1 MQARVRKL
9 GFASLSLSFE
19 SFAHAPLFDG
29 ALFTILWPGHE
40 REKMKTT
47 IILADDHEL
56 VRKSIA
62 ALLRDEPD
70 FEVVAECSNGREM
83 LNLIVDHKP
92 SVAIVDVAMP
102 ELNGIETTRR
112 IRELSPQ
119 TRVIVL
125 SNYADETYVREMLKA
140 GAVGYIVKSGAAQD
154 LIQAVRTGTRGRVYT
169 SDAVSAIA
177 HSAASGNGRA
187 TSDEAARPLSARERE
202 VLQLIAEGR
211 SSKEIAVVLG
221 ISVTT
226 VKSHRNHIMEK
237 LNIHDKAGLTRYAIR
252 TGLIRLE

>member
-1 MQARVRKL
+1 
-9 GFASLSLSFE
+9 
-19 SFAHAPLFDG
+19 
-29 ALFTILWPGHE
+29 
-40 REKMKTT
+40 MKTR

-62 ALLRDEPD
+62 ALLRDESD
-70 FEVVAECSNGREM
+70 FEVVAECSNGRQM
-83 LNLIVDHKP
+83 LELVARERPD
-92 SVAIVDVAMP
+92 VAIIDVAMP
-102 ELNGIETTRR
+102 ELNGVETTRR
-112 IRELSPQ
+112 ITELSPR

-125 SNYADETYVREMLKA
+125 SNYADETYVRETLKA

-154 LIQAVRTGTRGRVYT
+154 LIQAVRRATRAFVYL

-177 HSAASGNGRA
+177 DGARGAQPSLDGG
-187 TSDEAARPLSARERE
+187 TRPLSTRERE

-211 SSKEIAVVLG
+211 TSREVAALLG

-226 VKSHRNHIMEK
+226 VKSHRNHIAEK

-252 TGLIRLE
+252 IGLIRIE

>member
-1 MQARVRKL
+1 MR
-9 GFASLSLSFE
+9 
-19 SFAHAPLFDG
+19 
-29 ALFTILWPGHE
+29 
-40 REKMKTT
+40 TT

-62 ALLRDEPD
+62 ALLRDEMD
-70 FEVVAECSNGREM
+70 FEVVAECSNGRE
-83 LNLIVDHKP
+83 LLDLITQHKP
-92 SVAIVDVAMP
+92 AVAIIDVAMP
-102 ELNGIETTRR
+102 ELNGIEATKR
-112 IRELSPQ
+112 IRELCPA

-125 SNYADETYVREMLKA
+125 SNYADETYVREMIKA

-154 LIQAVRTGTRGRVYT
+154 LIQAVRTGGRGRVYT
-169 SDAVSAIA
+169 SAAVSAIA
-177 HSAASGNGRA
+177 HRTGGGRDTRGA
-187 TSDEAARPLSARERE
+187 GFDDGVRPLSSRERE

-211 SSKEIAVVLG
+211 SSREIAATLG

-252 TGLIRLE
+252 IGLIRIE

>member
-1 MQARVRKL
+1 
-9 GFASLSLSFE
+9 
-19 SFAHAPLFDG
+19 
-29 ALFTILWPGHE
+29 
-40 REKMKTT
+40 MKTR

-62 ALLRDEPD
+62 ALLRDESD
-70 FEVVAECSNGREM
+70 FEVVAECANGRQM
-83 LNLIVDHKP
+83 LEL
-92 SVAIVDVAMP
+92 VARERPDVAVIDVAMP
-102 ELNGIETTRR
+102 ELNGVETTRR
-112 IRELSPQ
+112 ITELSPR

-125 SNYADETYVREMLKA
+125 SNYADETYVRETLKA

-154 LIQAVRTGTRGRVYT
+154 LIQAVRRATRAYVYL

-177 HSAASGNGRA
+177 NGTRGAQANLDGA
-187 TSDEAARPLSARERE
+187 TRPLSTRERE

-211 SSKEIAVVLG
+211 TSREVAALLG

-252 TGLIRLE
+252 IGLIRIE

>member
-1 MQARVRKL
+1 MR
-9 GFASLSLSFE
+9 
-19 SFAHAPLFDG
+19 
-29 ALFTILWPGHE
+29 
-40 REKMKTT
+40 TT

-62 ALLRDEPD
+62 ALLRDETD
-70 FEVVAECSNGREM
+70 FEVVAECPNGRE
-83 LNLIVDHKP
+83 LLELVARLKP
-92 SVAIVDVAMP
+92 AVAIIDVAMP

-112 IRELSPQ
+112 IRELCPA

-125 SNYADETYVREMLKA
+125 SNYADATYVRETLKA

-154 LIQAVRTGTRGRVYT
+154 LIEAVRTGTRSRVYL

-177 HSAASGNGRA
+177 GGTEQDGNGG
-187 TSDEAARPLSARERE
+187 TRPLSARERE

-211 SSKEIAVVLG
+211 TSKEVARLLG
-221 ISVTT
+221 ISATT

-237 LNIHDKAGLTRYAIR
+237 LDIHDKAGLTRYAIR
-252 TGLIRLE
+252 IGLIRIE

>member
-1 MQARVRKL
+1 MR
-9 GFASLSLSFE
+9 
-19 SFAHAPLFDG
+19 
-29 ALFTILWPGHE
+29 
-40 REKMKTT
+40 TT

-62 ALLRDEPD
+62 ALLRDETD

-83 LNLIVDHKP
+83 LDLIMQHKP

-102 ELNGIETTRR
+102 ELNGVETARR
-112 IRELSPQ
+112 IRELSPH

-125 SNYADETYVREMLKA
+125 SNYTDETYVRETLKA
-140 GAVGYIVKSGAAQD
+140 GAVAYIVKSGAAQD
-154 LIQAVRTGTRGRVYT
+154 LIQAVRMGARGRVFM

-177 HSAASGNGRA
+177 QMSTGREADHS
-187 TSDEAARPLSARERE
+187 ARPLSSRERE
-202 VLQLIAEGR
+202 VLQLIAEGHT
-211 SSKEIAVVLG
+211 SKEVASLLG

-237 LNIHDKAGLTRYAIR
+237 LNIHDKASLTRYAIR
-252 TGLIRLE
+252 IGLIRAE

>member
-1 MQARVRKL
+1 MRT
-9 GFASLSLSFE
+9 S
-19 SFAHAPLFDG
+19 
-29 ALFTILWPGHE
+29 
-40 REKMKTT
+40 

-62 ALLRDEPD
+62 ALLSDEPD

-83 LNLIVDHKP
+83 LELVARHKP
-92 SVAIVDVAMP
+92 QVAIIDVAMP
-102 ELNGIETTRR
+102 ELNGIEATKRL
-112 IRELSPQ
+112 RELSPR

-154 LIQAVRTGTRGRVYT
+154 LIQAVRRATAARLFL
-169 SDAVSAIA
+169 SAAVSAIA
-177 HSAASGNGRA
+177 SGGKQGDRL
-187 TSDEAARPLSARERE
+187 TGMEEGVRPLSTRERE
-202 VLQLIAEGR
+202 VLQLIAEGCT
-211 SSKEIAVVLG
+211 SKEVARQLG
-221 ISVTT
+221 ISATT

-252 TGLIRLE
+252 IGLIRIE

>member
-1 MQARVRKL
+1 
-9 GFASLSLSFE
+9 
-19 SFAHAPLFDG
+19 
-29 ALFTILWPGHE
+29 
-40 REKMKTT
+40 MKTT

-62 ALLRDEPD
+62 ALLRDESD

-83 LNLIVDHKP
+83 LDLVARVRP
-92 SVAIVDVAMP
+92 AVAIIDVAMP

-112 IRELSPQ
+112 VRELSPS

-125 SNYADETYVREMLKA
+125 SNYADATYVRETLKA

-154 LIQAVRTGTRGRVYT
+154 LIQAVRTGTRLHVYL

-177 HSAASGNGRA
+177 TSTRQASGNASFDGG
-187 TSDEAARPLSARERE
+187 TRPLSTRERE

-211 SSKEIAVVLG
+211 TSKEVASLLG
-221 ISVTT
+221 ISATT

-237 LNIHDKAGLTRYAIR
+237 LDIHDKAGLTRYAIR
-252 TGLIRLE
+252 IGLIRIE

>member
-1 MQARVRKL
+1 MR
-9 GFASLSLSFE
+9 
-19 SFAHAPLFDG
+19 
-29 ALFTILWPGHE
+29 
-40 REKMKTT
+40 TT

-70 FEVVAECSNGREM
+70 FDVIAECPNGREM
-83 LNLIVDHKP
+83 LDLVARHKP
-92 SVAIVDVAMP
+92 AVAIVDVAMP
-102 ELNGIETTRR
+102 ELNGIEVTRR
-112 IRELSPQ
+112 IKELSTR

-125 SNYADETYVREMLKA
+125 SNYADATYVREMLKA

-154 LIQAVRTGTRGRVYT
+154 LIQAVRKGTRAHVYL
-169 SDAVSAIA
+169 SAAVSSIA
-177 HSAASGNGRA
+177 TSTGRA
-187 TSDEAARPLSARERE
+187 DGYAGIDEGTRPLSSRERE

-211 SSKEIAVVLG
+211 TSRDVAALLG

-237 LNIHDKAGLTRYAIR
+237 LDIHDKAGLTRYAIR
-252 TGLIRLE
+252 IGLIRIE

>member
-1 MQARVRKL
+1 
-9 GFASLSLSFE
+9 
-19 SFAHAPLFDG
+19 
-29 ALFTILWPGHE
+29 
-40 REKMKTT
+40 MKTT

-70 FEVVAECSNGREM
+70 FDVVAECSNGREM
-83 LNLIVDHKP
+83 MSLVAHHRP

-102 ELNGIETTRR
+102 ELNGIETTKR
-112 IRELSPQ
+112 IRQLSPE

-125 SNYADETYVREMLKA
+125 SNYADQTYVREVLKA

-154 LIQAVRTGTRGRVYT
+154 LIQAVRKGARGSIYL
-169 SDAVSAIA
+169 SEAVSAIA
-177 HSAASGNGRA
+177 KDGVRRRDRGNEDG
-187 TSDEAARPLSARERE
+187 TRPLSSRERE

-211 SSKEIAVVLG
+211 TSKEVAATLG
-221 ISVTT
+221 ISATT

-252 TGLIRLE
+252 IGLIRIE